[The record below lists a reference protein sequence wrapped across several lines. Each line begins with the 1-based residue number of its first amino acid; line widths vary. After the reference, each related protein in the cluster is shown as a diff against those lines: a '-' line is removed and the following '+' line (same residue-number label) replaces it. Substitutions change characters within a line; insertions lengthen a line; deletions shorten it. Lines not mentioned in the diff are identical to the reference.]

1 MQHSKLRPY
10 LSPTSG
16 FFQVG
21 FGIPTALLGFLVA
34 LDALLGDHDLH
45 GPKVTIF
52 LQHFPEL
59 LSSGTR
65 SLTIDIYIIYI
76 YMQKN
81 ICSKER
87 PESDFH
93 ISRASFEPFSS
104 PRFGWKYRRSLS
116 ACDPAY
122 IYISDACM
130 RYLCLGASSM
140 WVTSNGSWRC
150 PQGSLEVSTLELW

>member
-65 SLTIDIYIIYI
+65 SLTIDIYI
-76 YMQKN
+76 
-81 ICSKER
+81 
-87 PESDFH
+87 
-93 ISRASFEPFSS
+93 
-104 PRFGWKYRRSLS
+104 
-116 ACDPAY
+116 Y
-122 IYISDACM
+122 IYICKKIYVPKNGQSQISTSQELLLSTSVRPASAGSTD
-130 RYLCLGASSM
+130 GA
-140 WVTSNGSWRC
+140 
-150 PQGSLEVSTLELW
+150 